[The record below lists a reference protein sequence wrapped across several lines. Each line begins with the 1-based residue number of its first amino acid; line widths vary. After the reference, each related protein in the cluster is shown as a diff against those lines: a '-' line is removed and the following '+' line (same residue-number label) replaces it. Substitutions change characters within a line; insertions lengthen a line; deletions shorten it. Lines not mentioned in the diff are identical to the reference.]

1 MNLQILEAW
10 AAKPFK
16 MLLEPD
22 LQEKTRVLVILACGS
37 AVNNPEAFDDLK
49 DLVKKQVLLYF

>member
-1 MNLQILEAW
+1 
-10 AAKPFK
+10 